1 MTMKRL
7 LVALGLMTASA
18 TAVYAADAPTLTVTK
33 SVEINAPASVVWNV
47 VKDFDG
53 LNKWHPAVAKDV
65 IVEGKN
71 NTVGAVR
78 VLTLGDG
85 GTIKEKLLA
94 YDAKG
99 QTFKYA
105 ILEGVLPVSSYES
118 TVKVEGTDDSATVT
132 WSGTFKRKDTGP
144 TPAKGADDEAAKTTM
159 ASVYQAGLDNLKK
172 LAEAE

>member
-1 MTMKRL
+1 MKRL
-7 LVALGLMTASA
+7 LLALALTTAS
-18 TAVYAADAPTLTVTK
+18 TVFAADAPTLTVTK
-33 SVEINAPASVVWNV
+33 SIDINAPANVVWDL
-47 VKDFDG
+47 VKNFDG
-53 LNKWHPAVAKDV
+53 LNKWHPAVTKDV

-144 TPAKGADDEAAKTTM
+144 TPAKGAD
-159 ASVYQAGLDNLKK
+159 
-172 LAEAE
+172 